1 MNLTIDIGNTRTKI
15 GVFEDSRLVE
25 KIVWQEWQ
33 PADLF
38 SLATNHKAKNV
49 ILSTVALDLSGRIAL
64 LFKQQF
70 NYLELTA
77 ETPLPIENRYQTPQ
91 TLGKD
96 RLAAV
101 VGAYALYPN
110 SNVLVV
116 DAGTCITYDLLT
128 EEGAYEGG
136 NIAPG
141 LNMRLEAMHRLTKR
155 LPLAPMKLPE
165 ENLGKT
171 TQTALQNGGLLGAIL
186 EFEGF
191 CRLFETDFGKL
202 KIILTGG
209 DADFFAKK
217 SKREIFVNPDLVLV
231 GLNKILNYNVECL
244 E

>member
-15 GVFEDSRLVE
+15 GVFEGSRLIE

-33 PADLF
+33 PAELF

-49 ILSTVALDLSGRIAL
+49 ILSTVAKDLSGEIAL
-64 LFKQQF
+64 IFKQEI

-101 VGAYALYPN
+101 VGAFALYPDA
-110 SNVLVV
+110 NVLIV

-128 EEGAYEGG
+128 AEGAYEGG

-141 LNMRLEAMHRLTKR
+141 LKMRLEAMHRMTKR
-155 LPLAPMKLPE
+155 LPLVEADLPKDVV
-165 ENLGKT
+165 GKS
-171 TQTALQNGGLLGAIL
+171 TQMALQNGALRGALL

-191 CRLFETDFGKL
+191 CELFEANFGQL
-202 KIILTGG
+202 KVILTGG
-209 DADFFAKK
+209 DANFLAKK
-217 SKREIFVNPDLVLV
+217 SKREIFVNPDLVLI
-231 GLNKILNYNVECL
+231 GLNKILNHNVECL